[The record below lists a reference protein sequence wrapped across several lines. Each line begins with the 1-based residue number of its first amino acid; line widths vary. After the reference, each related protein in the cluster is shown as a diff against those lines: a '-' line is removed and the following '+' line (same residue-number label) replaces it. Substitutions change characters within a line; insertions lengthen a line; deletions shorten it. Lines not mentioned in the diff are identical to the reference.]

1 MEQYMDENE
10 INDIRK
16 TNDFK
21 NITFSGFSRSKVKV
35 ELIKSINNCEIE
47 PACYWSIELICAGHY
62 NDIWNL
68 IISYSS
74 RYIHLSNP
82 KLHIYL
88 SKRFDTFKNI
98 VNNGYKDNELYLR
111 NNNDIRK
118 LFSEIITIICL
129 SKKSHAFENYAIKSD
144 DDFDITNITN
154 RLKAPTIEY
163 ASKLFTKDDPKE
175 LFIAINEF
183 VFNISDKVKD
193 TISACYWLEWII
205 KFDIISK
212 QKKSICECE
221 RRTFANVDDKY
232 QMNIIWMVWEG
243 ILIETQ
249 NKYDKI
255 INSLLSL
262 FCIRYKPACNKQRK
276 YLLYTA
282 IACITESV
290 NFELPLTRDN
300 SLVKNISNNIH
311 LIYKQVKK
319 NEQKPNTDY
328 LFNGMNGG
336 NVEKSIK
343 KLETMNLILGNST
356 D

>member
-1 MEQYMDENE
+1 MDENE

-16 TNDFK
+16 PNDFK
-21 NITFSGFSRSKVKV
+21 VITFSGFSRSKVKL
-35 ELIKSINNCEIE
+35 ELIKSINNSDIE
-47 PACYWSIELICAGHY
+47 PSCYWCIELICAGHY
-62 NDIWNL
+62 NDIWNAVIL
-68 IISYSS
+68 YSS

-88 SKRFDTFKNI
+88 SRRFETFKNI
-98 VNNGYKDNELYLR
+98 VNNGYRDNELYLR
-111 NNNDIRK
+111 NNSDIRK
-118 LFSEIITIICL
+118 LFGEMIAIICL

-144 DDFDITNITN
+144 DDFDVTNITN

-163 ASKLFTKDDPKE
+163 ANKLFMKHDPKE

-183 VFNISDKVKD
+183 MFNISENVKD

-205 KFDIISK
+205 KFDLISK

-221 RRTFANVDDKY
+221 RRTFPEIDHKY

-249 NKYDKI
+249 NKKKYDKI
-255 INSLLSL
+255 ISSLLSL
-262 FCIRYKPACNKQRK
+262 FCIRYKPNCNKQRK

-282 IACITESV
+282 IACITENV
-290 NFELPLTRDN
+290 NFQLPLTRDN
-300 SLVKNISNNIH
+300 TIIKNISNNID

-319 NEQKPNTDY
+319 NEQRPNTDY
-328 LFNGMNGG
+328 LFNGMNEG

-343 KLETMNLILGNST
+343 KLETMNLLLGT
-356 D
+356 GKD